1 MNSTK
6 TSQNNVRILVVDHN
20 KVFAGFVKE
29 TLEAYVKDAEIDIA
43 VNVWELRRKLEKNN
57 YRLIIADLSVALDGL
72 ELGIEFDKLSTPVY
86 LWSCGNTSA
95 KIEKTIGYQKPTSL
109 EDLHS
114 VIPNLIAQF

>member
-1 MNSTK
+1 MNAK
-6 TSQNNVRILVVDHN
+6 TSQSNVRILVVDHN

-72 ELGIEFDKLSTPVY
+72 EFEFDNLSTPVY

-95 KIEKTIGYQKPTSL
+95 TIEKAMAYQKPTSVA
-109 EDLHS
+109 DLHN
-114 VIPNLIAQF
+114 VIPNLIAQL